1 MKKIVDKLYK
11 SPYDKMNYDTFV
23 KAKMM
28 LLPGFCR
35 VVTQDEAIYQNNV
48 DQANEML
55 SFRKNSVS
63 KGIDGVRHFDEI
75 TIVFLCQF
83 PQKFIRAAAR

>member
-11 SPYDKMNYDTFV
+11 SLYDKMNYDTFV

-28 LLPGFCR
+28 LLPGFRR
-35 VVTQDEAIYQNNV
+35 VVTQDEAIYQNNF
-48 DQANEML
+48 DQANEMF

-63 KGIDGVRHFDEI
+63 KGIDGVRHHGIPLSVPWCLEWYGI
-75 TIVFLCQF
+75 CL
-83 PQKFIRAAAR
+83 PGS